1 MKKKL
6 DCSDQKCCIRHT
18 VSRRQPRSGSI
29 LTKTTTNIE
38 DRNWK
43 WVRDFKCLNDDSKL
57 PFHSVSCLGRL
68 KKSQSSTPLSPWNVK
83 STHGRVQTSLYSM
96 SHCLLVVQKNKQQHS
111 ILHLKI
117 SLAILYVSVWKC
129 VISSSA
135 LGLVST
141 SVGADLANTL
151 LLGTFF
157 FHLFLLVEG

>member
-1 MKKKL
+1 
-6 DCSDQKCCIRHT
+6 
-18 VSRRQPRSGSI
+18 
-29 LTKTTTNIE
+29 
-38 DRNWK
+38 
-43 WVRDFKCLNDDSKL
+43 
-57 PFHSVSCLGRL
+57 
-68 KKSQSSTPLSPWNVK
+68 
-83 STHGRVQTSLYSM
+83 M